1 MGRHFAP
8 VMVLTGY
15 KVQYVDLRDDDKPRT
30 ANTEVYVLDSVTLG
44 AIKRTGQN
52 VLDFIKAR
60 YERGGFNAFSVEK
73 MPSREAVLDL
83 QALWDSAK

>member
-1 MGRHFAP
+1 MGRYFKP

-15 KVQYVDLRDDDKPRT
+15 KVQYVDMRDEKPRDFH
-30 ANTEVYVLDSVTLG
+30 TEVYVLDSVTL
-44 AIKRTGQN
+44 AAVIRTGQN

-60 YERGGFNAFSVEK
+60 YERGGYNAFSVEK

-83 QALWDSAK
+83 QALWESAR

>member
-1 MGRHFAP
+1 MGRYFKP

-15 KVQYVDLRDDDKPRT
+15 KVQYVDMRDEKPRDIH
-30 ANTEVYVLDSVTLG
+30 TEVYVLDSVTL
-44 AIKRTGQN
+44 AAVMRTGQN

-60 YERGGFNAFSVEK
+60 YERGGYNAFSVEK

-83 QALWDSAK
+83 QALWESAR